1 MIRAELLEMS
11 TTDTSLE
18 NLPLDERTVGALVA
32 ERPGR
37 SRIFQALGIDFCC
50 KGGRT
55 LRAAC
60 EQRGVPLDAVLA
72 EIESEAAGRP
82 EPESNPAEL
91 PPADLAA
98 YIVETHHDYLRRELP
113 RLHAMAERVAQV
125 HGEHTPSL
133 VEVLEVFHGLFLELD
148 SHLRKEEQILFP
160 AIAAASAGE
169 AAPWTFDDPVARM
182 LEEHDDAGEALARLR
197 ELTAGYQPPAEA
209 CNTWRALFSGLE
221 ELETDL
227 HRHIHLENHVLFPA
241 ALAMNAAA

>member
-1 MIRAELLEMS
+1 
-11 TTDTSLE
+11 
-18 NLPLDERTVGALVA
+18 VA

-37 SRIFQALGIDFCC
+37 SRIFQALNIDFCC

-60 EQRGVPLDAVLA
+60 EQRDIPLTAILEELA
-72 EIESEAAGRP
+72 AEAAGRP

-91 PPADLAA
+91 PPAELAA

-125 HGEHTPSL
+125 HGERMPAL

-148 SHLRKEEQILFP
+148 SHIRKEEQILFP

-169 AAPWTFDDPVARM
+169 VAPWAFDDPVARM

-197 ELTAGYQPPAEA
+197 ELTNGYQPPADA
-209 CNTWRALFSGLE
+209 CNTWRALFAGLG

-241 ALAMNAAA
+241 ALALTPVAMNAA

>member
-1 MIRAELLEMS
+1 MLRAQLLEMS

-18 NLPLDERTVGALVA
+18 KLPLAERTVGALVA

-82 EPESNPAEL
+82 EPEANPAEL

-125 HGEHTPSL
+125 HGEHAPSL
-133 VEVLEVFHGLFLELD
+133 VEVLAVFHSLFLELD

-169 AAPWTFDDPVARM
+169 SAPWTFDDPVARM
-182 LEEHDDAGEALARLR
+182 LEEHDDAGDGLARLR

-241 ALAMNAAA
+241 ALAMNAA

>member
-1 MIRAELLEMS
+1 MNMHVILAAGE
-11 TTDTSLE
+11 DT
-18 NLPLDERTVGALVA
+18 PLSERTIGALVA

-37 SRIFQALGIDFCC
+37 SRIFQALNIDFCC

-60 EQRGVPLDAVLA
+60 EQRDIPLAAILEELA
-72 EIESEAAGRP
+72 AEAAGRP
-82 EPESNPAEL
+82 EPQSNPAEL
-91 PPADLAA
+91 PPAELAA
-98 YIVETHHDYLRRELP
+98 YIVETHHAYLRRELP

-125 HGEHTPSL
+125 HGERMPAL

-148 SHLRKEEQILFP
+148 SHIRKEEQILFP

-169 AAPWTFDDPVARM
+169 AASWAFDDPVARM

-197 ELTAGYQPPAEA
+197 ELTNGYQPPADA
-209 CNTWRALFSGLE
+209 CNTWRALFAGLE

-241 ALAMNAAA
+241 ALALNPVA

>member
-1 MIRAELLEMS
+1 MNTHALPAAGE
-11 TTDTSLE
+11 DTP
-18 NLPLDERTVGALVA
+18 LPERTIGALVA

-37 SRIFQALGIDFCC
+37 SRIFQALNIDFCC

-60 EQRGVPLDAVLA
+60 EQCDIPLAAILEELA
-72 EIESEAAGRP
+72 IEAAGRP
-82 EPESNPAEL
+82 EPESNPAEF
-91 PPADLAA
+91 PPAELAA
-98 YIVETHHDYLRRELP
+98 YIIETHHAYLRRELP

-125 HGEHTPSL
+125 HGERMPEL

-148 SHLRKEEQILFP
+148 SHIRKEEQILFP

-169 AAPWTFDDPVARM
+169 PAPWTFDDPVARM
-182 LEEHDDAGEALARLR
+182 LEEHDDAGEALVRLR
-197 ELTAGYQPPAEA
+197 ELTTGYQPPADA
-209 CNTWRALFSGLE
+209 CNTWRALFAGLE

-241 ALAMNAAA
+241 ALALNPAA